1 MEHVIIKRLKK
12 EIVVEKLDDVTKFVD
27 LANSIKKIESEGETL
42 FYRGVQPYY
51 KGKGTEYHENF
62 NKDVIIPKLYRDSL
76 NEKEIIEAALD
87 KYPNEFSNINSN
99 IEVLLKLQ
107 HYEIP
112 TRLLDITSNPF
123 IATYFSLDNVPEKKT
138 SKVYIFNSK
147 DFVLKNTQSH
157 TVEMIVSMSRLEIR
171 LQENIKRN
179 LFLYGALALC
189 FTLDFYNMDNNEEN
203 KIDISGVTIRKL
215 EEINN
220 ILQGC
225 KYFKRLYKEACA
237 DKFECTEYDIML
249 ALGELISKEINS
261 YNMFENILELIQNKS
276 LESYSYMFS
285 NTVIAKFIEKH
296 IKSQEEFQ
304 KLIGEI
310 RRTYSYFDDRINLFD
325 FFQDYIV
332 TTKNANDRI
341 KNQNGAF
348 ILMSPL
354 RTQLSKNLIDKQFDV
369 KSSSDIMRLL
379 SVLNINREFVYPELN
394 HFNYQKYKTE
404 F

>member
-1 MEHVIIKRLKK
+1 M
-12 EIVVEKLDDVTKFVD
+12 EKLDDVTKFVD

-157 TVEMIVSMSRLEIR
+157 TVEMIVSISRLEIR

>member
-107 HYEIP
+107 HYEII
-112 TRLLDITSNPF
+112 TMLLDITSNPF
-123 IATYFSLDNVPEKKT
+123 IATYFSLDNVPENKT

>member
-123 IATYFSLDNVPEKKT
+123 IATYFSLDNVPEEKN

-203 KIDISGVTIRKL
+203 NIDISGVTIRKL

-225 KYFKRLYKEACA
+225 KYFKRLYKEAYA

>member
-1 MEHVIIKRLKK
+1 M
-12 EIVVEKLDDVTKFVD
+12 EKLDDVTKFVD

-179 LFLYGALALC
+179 LFLYGVLALC

>member
-1 MEHVIIKRLKK
+1 M
-12 EIVVEKLDDVTKFVD
+12 EKLDVVTKFVD

>member
-157 TVEMIVSMSRLEIR
+157 TVEMIVSISRLEIR

>member
-1 MEHVIIKRLKK
+1 M
-12 EIVVEKLDDVTKFVD
+12 EKLDDVTKFVD

-87 KYPNEFSNINSN
+87 KCPNEFSNINSN

>member
-1 MEHVIIKRLKK
+1 M
-12 EIVVEKLDDVTKFVD
+12 
-27 LANSIKKIESEGETL
+27 
-42 FYRGVQPYY
+42 
-51 KGKGTEYHENF
+51 
-62 NKDVIIPKLYRDSL
+62 
-76 NEKEIIEAALD
+76 
-87 KYPNEFSNINSN
+87 
-99 IEVLLKLQ
+99 
-107 HYEIP
+107 
-112 TRLLDITSNPF
+112 
-123 IATYFSLDNVPEKKT
+123 
-138 SKVYIFNSK
+138 
-147 DFVLKNTQSH
+147 
-157 TVEMIVSMSRLEIR
+157 
-171 LQENIKRN
+171 
-179 LFLYGALALC
+179 ALC

>member
-332 TTKNANDRI
+332 STKNANDRI

>member
-1 MEHVIIKRLKK
+1 
-12 EIVVEKLDDVTKFVD
+12 
-27 LANSIKKIESEGETL
+27 
-42 FYRGVQPYY
+42 
-51 KGKGTEYHENF
+51 
-62 NKDVIIPKLYRDSL
+62 
-76 NEKEIIEAALD
+76 
-87 KYPNEFSNINSN
+87 
-99 IEVLLKLQ
+99 
-107 HYEIP
+107 
-112 TRLLDITSNPF
+112 
-123 IATYFSLDNVPEKKT
+123 
-138 SKVYIFNSK
+138 
-147 DFVLKNTQSH
+147 
-157 TVEMIVSMSRLEIR
+157 
-171 LQENIKRN
+171 
-179 LFLYGALALC
+179 
-189 FTLDFYNMDNNEEN
+189 
-203 KIDISGVTIRKL
+203 
-215 EEINN
+215 
-220 ILQGC
+220 
-225 KYFKRLYKEACA
+225 
-237 DKFECTEYDIML
+237 ML

>member
-1 MEHVIIKRLKK
+1 M
-12 EIVVEKLDDVTKFVD
+12 EKLDDVTKFVD

-332 TTKNANDRI
+332 STKNANDRI

>member
-1 MEHVIIKRLKK
+1 M
-12 EIVVEKLDDVTKFVD
+12 EKLDDVTKFVD

>member
-276 LESYSYMFS
+276 LESYSYVFS

>member
-1 MEHVIIKRLKK
+1 M
-12 EIVVEKLDDVTKFVD
+12 EKLDDVTKFVD

-107 HYEIP
+107 YYEIP

>member
-1 MEHVIIKRLKK
+1 M
-12 EIVVEKLDDVTKFVD
+12 EKLDDVTKFVD

-123 IATYFSLDNVPEKKT
+123 IATYFSLDNIPEKKT

-225 KYFKRLYKEACA
+225 KYFK
-237 DKFECTEYDIML
+237 
-249 ALGELISKEINS
+249 
-261 YNMFENILELIQNKS
+261 
-276 LESYSYMFS
+276 
-285 NTVIAKFIEKH
+285 
-296 IKSQEEFQ
+296 
-304 KLIGEI
+304 
-310 RRTYSYFDDRINLFD
+310 
-325 FFQDYIV
+325 
-332 TTKNANDRI
+332 
-341 KNQNGAF
+341 
-348 ILMSPL
+348 
-354 RTQLSKNLIDKQFDV
+354 
-369 KSSSDIMRLL
+369 
-379 SVLNINREFVYPELN
+379 
-394 HFNYQKYKTE
+394 
-404 F
+404 

>member
-1 MEHVIIKRLKK
+1 M
-12 EIVVEKLDDVTKFVD
+12 EKLDVVTKFVD

-42 FYRGVQPYY
+42 FYRRVQPYY

>member
-304 KLIGEI
+304 KLI
-310 RRTYSYFDDRINLFD
+310 L
-325 FFQDYIV
+325 
-332 TTKNANDRI
+332 
-341 KNQNGAF
+341 
-348 ILMSPL
+348 ILMIEL
-354 RTQLSKNLIDKQFDV
+354 TCLIFFK
-369 KSSSDIMRLL
+369 IILCLL
-379 SVLNINREFVYPELN
+379 KMLTIG
-394 HFNYQKYKTE
+394 
-404 F
+404 

>member
-1 MEHVIIKRLKK
+1 M
-12 EIVVEKLDDVTKFVD
+12 EKLDDVTKFVD

-157 TVEMIVSMSRLEIR
+157 IVEMIVSMSRLEIR

>member
-1 MEHVIIKRLKK
+1 M
-12 EIVVEKLDDVTKFVD
+12 EKLDVVTKFVD

-51 KGKGTEYHENF
+51 KGKGTGYHENF

>member
-1 MEHVIIKRLKK
+1 
-12 EIVVEKLDDVTKFVD
+12 VEKLDDVTKFVD

>member
-99 IEVLLKLQ
+99 IEILLKLQ

>member
-12 EIVVEKLDDVTKFVD
+12 EIVVEKLDVVTKFVD